1 MTVDMAPFM
10 SRNGLAAMQLS
21 RQLLALPV
29 GEQLPRARDI
39 AVDLGFGNGTVQA
52 GLQLL
57 EQSGA
62 IRTSSHGRSG
72 TTLDAADRAL
82 LWELGGL
89 QTLTMSMP
97 LPYSRRYEG
106 LASGFLSA
114 FKEFG
119 IPFDLL
125 YQRGSKGRLNA
136 LVQGSMDIAVTSG
149 LAFDLQRDELPV
161 LELADLGPAT
171 YVGAHGI
178 VLAQG
183 LELATPGLRVAID
196 RSSADQTHLV
206 ESVFGDRDVTFV
218 DTFYSQLD
226 DEFAAGRIDATV
238 WNVDEIDQHLHAAVT
253 VQELPDTA
261 RSTHAVLAVR
271 EGSKRV
277 PRALFDDLDLDQVH
291 AVLDDVL
298 AGRRFPAY

>member
-1 MTVDMAPFM
+1 MAVDMEPFM

-21 RQLLALPV
+21 RQILALPV
-29 GEQLPRARDI
+29 GGQLPRARDI
-39 AVDLGFGNGTVQA
+39 AVELGFGNGTVQA

-57 EQSGA
+57 ERVGA
-62 IRTSSHGRSG
+62 ISTTSHGRLG

-82 LWELGGL
+82 LWELGGM

-114 FKEFG
+114 FKDFG

-136 LVQGSMDIAVTSG
+136 LVQGSIDIAVTSG

-161 LELADLGPAT
+161 LELADLGPAS

-183 LELATPGLRVAID
+183 KELSTPGLRVAID
-196 RSSADQTHLV
+196 RASADQTHLV

-226 DEFAAGRIDATV
+226 DEFASGRIDATV

-253 VQELPDTA
+253 VQELPGAD
-261 RSTHAVLAVR
+261 RSTHAVLSVR
-271 EGSKRV
+271 EGGTRV
-277 PRALFDDLDLDQVH
+277 PRALFDDLDLGLVH
-291 AVLDDVL
+291 TVLDDVL

>member
-1 MTVDMAPFM
+1 M
-10 SRNGLAAMQLS
+10 SRNGLAAMQLA
-21 RQLLALPV
+21 RQILALPV

-39 AVDLGFGNGTVQA
+39 AVELGVGNGTVQA

-57 EQSGA
+57 EQAGA
-62 IRTSSHGRSG
+62 ISTTSHGRLG

-82 LWELGGL
+82 LWELGAM

-106 LASGFLSA
+106 LASGFLAA
-114 FKEFG
+114 FTRLG

-136 LVQGSMDIAVTSG
+136 LMQGSIDIAVTSG
-149 LAFDLQRDELPV
+149 LALDLQRDEMPV
-161 LELADLGPAT
+161 IELADLGPAT

-178 VLAQG
+178 VLAHG
-183 LELATPGLRVAID
+183 KDLTSPELRVAID
-196 RSSADQTHLV
+196 RSSVDQAYLV
-206 ESVFGDRDVTFV
+206 EKIFGELAGVSFV

-226 DEFAAGRIDATV
+226 EQFASGRIDATV
-238 WNVDEIDQHLHAAVT
+238 WNVDEIDQHLQTSLAVH
-253 VQELPDTA
+253 ELPPVD
-261 RSTHAVLAVR
+261 RSTHAVLAVSA
-271 EGSKRV
+271 GTKRV
-277 PRALFDDLDLDQVH
+277 SSALFNDLALDLVH
-291 AVLDDVL
+291 TVLDDVL